1 MGEGRREV
9 IYIVVALTALSVG
22 LLVAGIAA
30 LAPGQGRMVKRRL
43 AALQTDAITYRELE
57 ERRRRQA
64 KRARIE
70 GLLEALGEKVTSE
83 KKEGEEGSET
93 RRWLAYGG
101 YRHRNAEAIFTATR
115 LLLAAGLGIGAFF
128 GLAAVAQSMGN
139 VFFFTLFAA
148 LLGWMLP
155 FVYVNRRVKKRQLE
169 IQKALPDT
177 LDLLVVCVEAGLA
190 LNQAFVRIAEEV
202 DRICPEMSDEL
213 TVVNL
218 EIRAGTPRVDALRHL
233 ADRTGVDDVRSL
245 VSMLIQTDRF
255 GTSVADSLR
264 VHADTLRTKRMQRAE
279 EKAAKTTV
287 KMLFPLI
294 LFIFP
299 AIFVAI
305 LGPSIF
311 VFREYFPGM

>member
-1 MGEGRREV
+1 M
-9 IYIVVALTALSVG
+9 IYVVVALTALSVG
-22 LLVAGIAA
+22 LLVAGVAA
-30 LAPGQGRMVKRRL
+30 LAPGQGRVVKRRL
-43 AALQTDAITYRELE
+43 AALQTDALTYRELE

-70 GLLEALGEKVTSE
+70 GLLEALGEKVTSRE
-83 KKEGEEGSET
+83 EEGSKT
-93 RRWLAYGG
+93 RGWLAYGG
-101 YRHRNAEAIFTATR
+101 YRHQSAEAIFTATR
-115 LLLAAGLGIGAFF
+115 VLLAAGLGLGAFF

-148 LLGWMLP
+148 LMGWMLP

-177 LDLLVVCVEAGLA
+177 LDLMVVCVEAGLG
-190 LNQAFVRIAEEV
+190 LNQALVRVSEEV

-233 ADRTGVDDVRSL
+233 ADRTGVEDVRSL

-305 LGPSIF
+305 LGPSVFI
-311 VFREYFPGM
+311 FREYFPGM